1 MVSDSMKAKE
11 SSNVPLILPSAS
23 GCRVGGR
30 RYSGSASSSPP
41 ELPLAPLHPQPPAR
55 ASSSPPWLQL
65 QHLRQPPERHF
76 QPRRFLPSHHP
87 THPPPPPRCRS
98 SGSGGFLHY
107 GHGRSLA
114 NALSVVVWSSFC
126 SSWPPSLFSS
136 AASCGAVFHKNQ
148 HTARRIWGEIFW
160 GAEGQ
165 QHAEAEQFELT
176 SYRAH
181 QFCLRIFWLLI

>member
-1 MVSDSMKAKE
+1 MTFS
-11 SSNVPLILPSAS
+11 
-23 GCRVGGR
+23 VGFG
-30 RYSGSASSSPP
+30 GSASANCKSGHFRFWWPGWRQTLQRLGLFFAAGAP
-41 ELPLAPLHPQPPAR
+41 PLHPQPPAR